1 MLNLLDKVQWNTQ
14 QQMRKKVRL
23 QNHYNEDV
31 TEDSDKHSK
40 YQEVINP
47 MSQPEDDLLQLQKV
61 RRKARW
67 PFF

>member
-23 QNHYNEDV
+23 PNNYNESV

-47 MSQPEDDLLQLQKV
+47 MSQAKDDLLQLPKV
-61 RRKARW
+61 GRK
-67 PFF
+67 